1 MLTDRL
7 RECIQKEFENLK
19 NSSSLLRPLIESGG
33 YGLALISSDFHVIE
47 ANSRMLEWFPKTH
60 VSTFPLCH
68 NSFYFQTDVLC
79 ENCPAVKSLKDGKK
93 HSTIIEQ
100 KVDNKSISFKVSC
113 TPITGNDGTVWGM
126 LELVEDVS
134 EKIRQEKELSYLEA
148 RYQQM
153 IENASDA
160 IISFDVDGKIFQ
172 FNRKSQDLFG
182 FSLEEAKKMTIFSLM
197 PEELHAQQKK
207 LVQEIFLTGD
217 DLQTSRVFEGV
228 CLTREGT
235 SVTIEATFSRQ
246 ITAGKQAITAILRD
260 ISERKIYEEKLKSY
274 TGELEREVESRT
286 KQLLQSERRYRTL
299 LGTANDAII
308 STDKNGKILYLNRK
322 AQELFE
328 YHKTE
333 VLEKNLLKLAPE
345 EVWDTALQE
354 LQKADFSARGK
365 IFESYGIKKA
375 GETFPAEIT
384 VSLFEWDGEHHL
396 TFIARDI
403 TLRKSLETEIKE
415 YTAKLEEKVRER
427 TYELTASQQSLKE
440 KVSELS
446 ILNEISEVL
455 ASTTDVNVVLN
466 VILAGATSHQ
476 GLGFNR
482 AFLFLLDND
491 RSFLEGRVA
500 IGPADAGEAQKIW
513 GEILGKNLSL
523 RETLQSY
530 TDIDEK
536 TDTHVNNIAKSIRI
550 SLADENNILIKAV
563 KSGESFNVKDAA
575 GSPDVPEELLNK
587 LNCNEFAITP
597 LIAEGVVL
605 GVLWADNAITKSPIE
620 HHDIEKLRAFA
631 INASLA
637 IEKSELYK
645 VNVEK
650 VLELDIAYR
659 ELKKNRDRL
668 IRAEKLAAVG
678 EMSATVAHGI
688 RNPLVAIGGFA
699 RRLFKNESRESTNK
713 KYLRII
719 VEEIDRLEMILSE
732 LLSFIRPQKLSLEKI
747 SLNEVIDKSLQVF
760 DFEFK
765 KRNVAIEKEFSP
777 VPTLEIDCGQFKRVL
792 QNMFNNAMDAMPEG
806 GRLKIVTGMEDSLIK
821 LSVSDTGIGIPEEDL
836 ENVFHPFFTS
846 KATGTGLGLPIC
858 NQIISIHNGHISLG
872 KNEEDG
878 MTFNIY
884 LPPVKKDDTV

>member
-134 EKIRQEKELSYLEA
+134 EKISLEKELSYLEA

-333 VLEKNLLKLAPE
+333 VLEKNLLELAPE

>member
-7 RECIQKEFENLK
+7 REYIQKEFENLK
-19 NSSSLLRPLIESGG
+19 NSSSLMRPLIESGG

-47 ANSRMLEWFPKTH
+47 ANSRMLGWFPKAH
-60 VSTFPLCH
+60 ISSFPLCH
-68 NSFYFQTDVLC
+68 NSFYFQTDLPC
-79 ENCPAVKSLKDGKK
+79 ENCPAVKGLQDGKK

-100 KVDNKSISFKVSC
+100 KIDNQIINFKVSC
-113 TPITGNDGTVWGM
+113 TPISGNDGTVWGM
-126 LELVEDVS
+126 LELVEDVT
-134 EKIRQEKELSYLEA
+134 EKIRQEKELSNLEA
-148 RYQQM
+148 RYQQI

-160 IISFDVDGKIFQ
+160 IMSFDVDGKIFQ
-172 FNRKSQDLFG
+172 FNKKAQELFRY
-182 FSLEEAKKMTIFSLM
+182 SLEEAKKLTIFSLM
-197 PEELHAQQKK
+197 PEESHYQQRQ
-207 LVQEIFLTGD
+207 VVNEIFLSD
-217 DLQTSRVFEGV
+217 KNSQTSRFVEGV
-228 CLTREGT
+228 CLKKDGT

-260 ISERKIYEEKLKSY
+260 ISERKVYEKKLKTY
-274 TGELEREVESRT
+274 TEELEREVEART
-286 KQLLQSERRYRTL
+286 RQLLQSERRYRTL

-308 STDKNGKILYLNRK
+308 STDKNGNILYLNRK

-328 YHKTE
+328 YNKKE
-333 VLEKNLLKLAPE
+333 ILEKNLLELAPD
-345 EVWDTALQE
+345 EVLETALHE
-354 LQKADFSARGK
+354 LQKADFPARGK
-365 IFESYGIKKA
+365 MFESYGIKKS

-384 VSLFEWDGEHHL
+384 VSLFEWDGEQNL

-403 TLRKSLETEIKE
+403 TLRRSLEIEIKE
-415 YTAKLEEKVRER
+415 YTAKLEEKVKER

-466 VILAGATSHQ
+466 VILAGATSHH

-491 RSFLEGRVA
+491 RLFLEGRVA

-513 GEILGKNLSL
+513 GEILGKNLTL

-530 TDIDEK
+530 TKMDEK

-550 SLADENNILIKAV
+550 PVTDENNILIKAV
-563 KSGESFNVKDAA
+563 NSRESFNVKDAA
-575 GSPDVPEELLNK
+575 GSPDVPKNILNK
-587 LNCNEFAITP
+587 LSCNEFAITP

-605 GVLWADNAITKSPIE
+605 GVLWADNAITNSTIE
-620 HHDIEKLRAFA
+620 HRDIEKLRAFA

-645 VNVEK
+645 VNEEK

-668 IRAEKLAAVG
+668 IRVEKLAAVG

-699 RRLFKNESRESTNK
+699 RRLFKNERSEGTNK

-747 SLNEVIDKSLQVF
+747 SLNEVIEKSLQVF
-760 DFEFK
+760 SFEFENRK
-765 KRNVAIEKEFSP
+765 VAIEKELSP
-777 VPTLEIDCGQFKRVL
+777 VPTLEIDSGQFKRVL

-806 GRLKIVTGMEDSLIK
+806 GCLKIITGMEDSLIK

-846 KATGTGLGLPIC
+846 KATGTGLGLPVC
-858 NQIISIHNGHISLG
+858 NQIISIHNGHISLER
-872 KNEEDG
+872 NEETG

-884 LPPVKKDDTV
+884 LPPFQKEEIS

>member
-1 MLTDRL
+1 M
-7 RECIQKEFENLK
+7 
-19 NSSSLLRPLIESGG
+19 
-33 YGLALISSDFHVIE
+33 
-47 ANSRMLEWFPKTH
+47 
-60 VSTFPLCH
+60 
-68 NSFYFQTDVLC
+68 
-79 ENCPAVKSLKDGKK
+79 
-93 HSTIIEQ
+93 
-100 KVDNKSISFKVSC
+100 
-113 TPITGNDGTVWGM
+113 
-126 LELVEDVS
+126 
-134 EKIRQEKELSYLEA
+134 
-148 RYQQM
+148 
-153 IENASDA
+153 
-160 IISFDVDGKIFQ
+160 
-172 FNRKSQDLFG
+172 
-182 FSLEEAKKMTIFSLM
+182 
-197 PEELHAQQKK
+197 
-207 LVQEIFLTGD
+207 
-217 DLQTSRVFEGV
+217 
-228 CLTREGT
+228 
-235 SVTIEATFSRQ
+235 
-246 ITAGKQAITAILRD
+246 
-260 ISERKIYEEKLKSY
+260 
-274 TGELEREVESRT
+274 
-286 KQLLQSERRYRTL
+286 
-299 LGTANDAII
+299 
-308 STDKNGKILYLNRK
+308 
-322 AQELFE
+322 
-328 YHKTE
+328 
-333 VLEKNLLKLAPE
+333 
-345 EVWDTALQE
+345 
-354 LQKADFSARGK
+354 
-365 IFESYGIKKA
+365 
-375 GETFPAEIT
+375 
-384 VSLFEWDGEHHL
+384 
-396 TFIARDI
+396 
-403 TLRKSLETEIKE
+403 
-415 YTAKLEEKVRER
+415 
-427 TYELTASQQSLKE
+427 
-440 KVSELS
+440 
-446 ILNEISEVL
+446 
-455 ASTTDVNVVLN
+455 
-466 VILAGATSHQ
+466 
-476 GLGFNR
+476 
-482 AFLFLLDND
+482 
-491 RSFLEGRVA
+491 
-500 IGPADAGEAQKIW
+500 
-513 GEILGKNLSL
+513 